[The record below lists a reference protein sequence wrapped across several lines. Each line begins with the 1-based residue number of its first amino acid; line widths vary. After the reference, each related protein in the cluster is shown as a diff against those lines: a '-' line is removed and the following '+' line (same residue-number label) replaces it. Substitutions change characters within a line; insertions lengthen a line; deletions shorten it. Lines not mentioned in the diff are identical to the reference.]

1 MFIAIFN
8 TYKNDRFLDIIRR
21 KVTSFMDSTLIAF
34 LPLLSLFIYIAPV
47 IFIIWFLFKFLKV
60 QQEQVQILKRISDKL
75 DQR

>member
-8 TYKNDRFLDIIRR
+8 TYINDRFFDIIRR
-21 KVTSFMDSTLIAF
+21 RVTSFMGSTLFAF

-47 IFIIWFLFKFLKV
+47 IFIIWFLLKFLKI

>member
-1 MFIAIFN
+1 
-8 TYKNDRFLDIIRR
+8 
-21 KVTSFMDSTLIAF
+21 MDSTLIAF

-47 IFIIWFLFKFLKV
+47 IFIIWFLLKFLKV